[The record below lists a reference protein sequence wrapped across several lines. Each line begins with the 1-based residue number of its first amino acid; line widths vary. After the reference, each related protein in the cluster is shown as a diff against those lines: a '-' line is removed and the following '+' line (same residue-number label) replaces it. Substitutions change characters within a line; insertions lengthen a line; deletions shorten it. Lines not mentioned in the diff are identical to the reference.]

1 MRPREYFTWAILSK
15 SEQFRNAY
23 LNLTKED
30 DVHLQFRLSTERRRY
45 WTRQLD
51 DVSSIISDAENI
63 DSKKTRSLRL
73 LAPGLSGSPFIGGG
87 CRSVMPAEDVIA
99 EQLGGW
105 LGVLGVKVDIVGG
118 LIDLELDSVCRLRS
132 IWSKRYLTLAIGG
145 SGKGIQRSMTVSQ
158 IVWPD
163 AILEETS
170 SVAFDSF
177 LRAITC
183 E

>member
-1 MRPREYFTWAILSK
+1 
-15 SEQFRNAY
+15 
-23 LNLTKED
+23 
-30 DVHLQFRLSTERRRY
+30 
-45 WTRQLD
+45 
-51 DVSSIISDAENI
+51 
-63 DSKKTRSLRL
+63 
-73 LAPGLSGSPFIGGG
+73 
-87 CRSVMPAEDVIA
+87 MPAEDVIA

-105 LGVLGVKVDIVGG
+105 LGVLGVKVVIVGG
-118 LIDLELDSVCRLRS
+118 LIDLELDSVCRLRR
-132 IWSKRYLTLAIGG
+132 IWSKRHLTLAIGG
-145 SGKGIQRSMTVSQ
+145 SGKGIQRSMTISQ